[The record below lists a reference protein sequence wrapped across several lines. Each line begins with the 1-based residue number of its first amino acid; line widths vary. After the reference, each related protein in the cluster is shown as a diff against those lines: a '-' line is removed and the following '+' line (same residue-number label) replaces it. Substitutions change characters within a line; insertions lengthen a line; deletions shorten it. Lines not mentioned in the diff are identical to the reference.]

1 MADTERVPLSEL
13 RDLIV
18 VGEPL
23 PFRVLEA
30 GGRLLLNLGQM
41 VDTER
46 QFEQLVERGAWV
58 ERPRVEEVR
67 LARSNAAAQTAST
80 AQRKATLF
88 DLWGDWTKDFS
99 ELLRRTAHQRALPG
113 EFEASADALQVLIA
127 RDADIALYLS
137 IRQDSMKPALYPT
150 LHAMHC
156 AVVCTLTAAQLAWPA
171 AQVQSATRAA
181 LTMNAS
187 MTELQAVLAEQRD
200 PPSQRQLD
208 AVRAHPHAAADM
220 LRGLGVVDEVWLQA
234 VEDHHEHADG
244 KGYPRGMTTTSELA
258 QLLRIIDVYMAKLS
272 GRAARAALPPVL
284 AARQLFQQL
293 GQTPL
298 SSGLIRT
305 LGVHPPGA
313 LVQLQSGEVAVV
325 SRRGKGG
332 PAPQVATLSNKQG
345 KPVVE
350 THHHDSALP
359 EFAITGPVVDAKT
372 FARTLPERVFG
383 MLMA

>member
-30 GGRLLLNLGQM
+30 GGRLLLNQGQM

-46 QFEQLVERGAWV
+46 QFAQLVERGAWV
-58 ERPRVEEVR
+58 ERPRVEQVR
-67 LARSNAAAQTAST
+67 LARSNAAAQMAST

-88 DLWGDWTKDFS
+88 DLWDDWTKGFG
-99 ELLRRTAHQRALPG
+99 ELLRRTASQRALPG
-113 EFEASADALQVLIA
+113 EFETRADALQVLIA

-137 IRQDSMKPALYPT
+137 IRQDSMKPALYPA

-156 AVVCTLTAAQLAWPA
+156 AVACTLTTTQLAWPA

-181 LTMNAS
+181 LSMNAS

-208 AVRAHPHAAADM
+208 AIRAHPHAAADM

-272 GRAARAALPPVL
+272 GRAMRAALPPVL

-305 LGVHPPGA
+305 LGAHPPGA
-313 LVQLQSGEVAVV
+313 MVQLQSGEVAVV
-325 SRRGKGG
+325 CRRAKGG
-332 PAPQVATLSNKQG
+332 PAPHVATLSNKQG

-350 THHHDSALP
+350 THHRDSALP
-359 EFAITGPVVDAKT
+359 EFAITGPVVDAKA